1 MPLLSGTIMEA
12 HLKQQAALNPK
23 SKVLKGWCSN
33 LQGPVKGRR
42 ERTILLLGW
51 VLREEGR
58 TVQVVTCEQVR
69 GRGRP

>member
-33 LQGPVKGRR
+33 PQGPVRGRR
-42 ERTILLLGW
+42 ERTVLLLGW
-51 VLREEGR
+51 VLQEEGS
-58 TVQVVTCEQVR
+58 TVQVVTCEQAR
-69 GRGRP
+69 GQGRM